1 MSSFILSKSNF
12 KYLKE
17 EIIKY
22 MMSED
27 GSYLIFKLDY
37 FKQFNS
43 GFSNIAFRNFEKISE
58 YVNNE
63 VNYLQEINVKS
74 FNEQYKEN
82 EKIDY
87 AADVKQKQYYYER
100 LSEEKLLQIFRIL
113 NCLNYQIEIEYNN
126 EFLNGVKNHIA
137 CTIADRRIDKLNASG
152 CDIKWKI
159 K

>member
-1 MSSFILSKSNF
+1 MSSFILSKANF

-22 MMSED
+22 MMNED

-58 YVNNE
+58 YVNKE

-87 AADVKQKQYYYER
+87 AADVKQKQYCYGR
-100 LSEEKLLQIFRIL
+100 LSEEKLLQIFQIL

-137 CTIADRRIDKLNASG
+137 CTIANRRIDQLNDTG
-152 CDIKWKI
+152 CDIKWGL
-159 K
+159 